1 MGHEAC
7 GTIHAVG
14 SGVPPTTLSP
24 GDTVAIEPGYSC
36 RHCDRCKAG
45 RYNLCPRMKFA
56 ADPGSGVH
64 GTLSRYFVLPAD
76 FCYRIPHRSGS
87 GLREAVLVEP
97 LAVAVHAV
105 RLAGVKPGD
114 SIVVFGA
121 GTVGVFTA
129 AVARE
134 FGARVVVSVDLLKER
149 GEFARRV
156 VGEDVGRVYIPNKD
170 LDAEGN
176 ARRILQTH
184 GLDTDGG
191 VDVAIDASGAE
202 ASVQTAIYA
211 LRMGGTY
218 VQAGMGK
225 RKIEFPISEMCEKE
239 ITARGCFRY
248 GPGDFKLGIQLASQ
262 GILGAKLGEF
272 VTAVFPFERATEAWE
287 LAKTGKGVKTVIEGP
302 K

>member
-1 MGHEAC
+1 MGHEAS

-14 SGVPPTTLSP
+14 SAVTALSP
-24 GDTVAIEPGYSC
+24 GDTVAIEPGYPC

-56 ADPGSGVH
+56 ADPGSGLH
-64 GTLSRYFVLPAD
+64 GTLTRYFLLPAD
-76 FCYRIPHRSGS
+76 FCYKIPDGSRI

-114 SIVVFGA
+114 SVVVIGA

-134 FGARVVVSVDLLKER
+134 FGARVVVSVDFLRER
-149 GEFARRV
+149 AEFARRV
-156 VGEDVGRVYIPNKD
+156 VGEDLGQVYIPDKD
-170 LDAEGN
+170 LDAEEN
-176 ARRILQTH
+176 AQRILQTH
-184 GLDTDGG
+184 GLDADCG

-202 ASVQTAIYA
+202 PSVQTAIYA

-225 RKIEFPISEMCEKE
+225 RKIEFPISELCEKE
-239 ITARGCFRY
+239 ITVRGCFRY

-262 GILGAKLGEF
+262 GRLGAKLGEF